1 MTSAPDLKKD
11 RATISGM
18 FNSIASKYDLL
29 NRVLSFGT
37 DVVWRKIL
45 IKKVVKSSPES
56 ILDLACGTG
65 DLTISF
71 AKKGYR
77 VSGADIAEKM
87 IDVAKR
93 KWRQNWGKGPDYYIA
108 SAENLPFEDD
118 SFDVVTIS
126 FGIRNFDHREQC
138 EREIARILKRSGM
151 LVVLEFATPRNYL
164 WGKIYRFYFHNI
176 LPVLGRLVSKD
187 SSAYSYL
194 PASVDSFPQYEEF
207 CKELENNG
215 FNNATYKPLS
225 GGISVLY
232 IAKKT

>member
-77 VSGADIAEKM
+77 VYGADIA
-87 IDVAKR
+87 
-93 KWRQNWGKGPDYYIA
+93 
-108 SAENLPFEDD
+108 
-118 SFDVVTIS
+118 
-126 FGIRNFDHREQC
+126 
-138 EREIARILKRSGM
+138 
-151 LVVLEFATPRNYL
+151 
-164 WGKIYRFYFHNI
+164 
-176 LPVLGRLVSKD
+176 
-187 SSAYSYL
+187 
-194 PASVDSFPQYEEF
+194 
-207 CKELENNG
+207 
-215 FNNATYKPLS
+215 
-225 GGISVLY
+225 
-232 IAKKT
+232 